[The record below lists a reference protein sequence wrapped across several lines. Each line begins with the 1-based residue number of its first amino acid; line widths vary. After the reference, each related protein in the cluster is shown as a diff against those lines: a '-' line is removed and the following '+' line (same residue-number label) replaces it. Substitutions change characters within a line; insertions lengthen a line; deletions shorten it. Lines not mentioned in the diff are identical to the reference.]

1 MYRRCTGCPFE
12 PIRLVVR
19 AVIVPHVTDHA
30 ALFTRANTA
39 IIDSLGPAPE
49 DVDIPHVKR
58 TSNTLAGRIDHTLL
72 KPDATLAAIERLCGE
87 AKEHGFASVCVN
99 TRWVPT
105 AVERLSGS
113 GVMVCTVVGFPLGAM
128 TRLAKAEEARITVA
142 EGADEVDMVLDIGG
156 LLSGDLAAVYD
167 DILGVV
173 GAVRPVPVKVILET
187 SVLTDEQK
195 AIACLIVARTGAAYV
210 KTSTGFGGGGATVE
224 DIALMRHM
232 VGDRLGVKASGA
244 VRTHRDA
251 EKVLHAGADRIGTS
265 SSIAIISGGDAGAAG
280 Y

>member
-1 MYRRCTGCPFE
+1 MT
-12 PIRLVVR
+12 
-19 AVIVPHVTDHA
+19 THA
-30 ALFTRANTA
+30 ELFTRANIAVT
-39 IIDSLGPAPE
+39 DSLGSAPD
-49 DVDIPHVKR
+49 DVDIPHVLR
-58 TSNTLAGRIDHTLL
+58 TSKTLAGRIDHTLL
-72 KPDATLAAIERLCGE
+72 KPDATLTAIETLCDD

-113 GVMVCTVVGFPLGAM
+113 DVMVCTVVGFPLGAM

-173 GAVRPVPVKVILET
+173 GAARPVPVKVILET
-187 SVLTDEQK
+187 SMLTDEQK
-195 AIACLIVARTGAAYV
+195 AIGCLIAARTGAAYV

-244 VRTHRDA
+244 VRNHRDA
-251 EKVLHAGADRIGTS
+251 EKVLHAGADRIGAS
-265 SSIAIISGGDAGAAG
+265 ASIAISTP
-280 Y
+280 

>member
-1 MYRRCTGCPFE
+1 MDVAITRTNTPKARTD
-12 PIRLVVR
+12 
-19 AVIVPHVTDHA
+19 IVPPVTTHTE
-30 ALFTRANTA
+30 LFTRANTA
-39 IIDSLGPAPE
+39 VSDSLGPAPE
-49 DVDIPHVKR
+49 DVDIPAVKR
-58 TSNTLAGRIDHTLL
+58 TSTALAGRIDHTLL
-72 KPDATLAAIERLCGE
+72 KPDATVSAIETLCDE
-87 AKEHGFASVCVN
+87 AREHGFASVCVN

-105 AVERLSGS
+105 AVERLAGS

-173 GAVRPVPVKVILET
+173 GAARPVPVKVILET
-187 SVLTDEQK
+187 SMLTDEQK
-195 AIACLIVARTGAAYV
+195 AIACLIAARTGAAYV
-210 KTSTGFGGGGATVE
+210 KTSTGFGGGGATPE

-251 EKVLHAGADRIGTS
+251 EKVLHAGADRIGAS
-265 SSIAIISGGDAGAAG
+265 SSIAIIGTGDAGADG

>member
-1 MYRRCTGCPFE
+1 MDVAITRTNTPKARTD
-12 PIRLVVR
+12 
-19 AVIVPHVTDHA
+19 IVPHVTDHA
-30 ALFTRANTA
+30 ELFTRANA
-39 IIDSLGPAPE
+39 AVIDSLGPAPE
-49 DVDIPHVKR
+49 DLDIPPVKR
-58 TSNTLAGRIDHTLL
+58 ASKTLAGRIDHTLL
-72 KPDATLAAIERLCGE
+72 KPDATVSAIETLCDE
-87 AKEHGFASVCVN
+87 AREHGFASVCVN

-105 AVERLSGS
+105 AVERLAGS

-142 EGADEVDMVLDIGG
+142 DGADEVDMVLDIGG

-173 GAVRPVPVKVILET
+173 GAARPVPVKVILET
-187 SVLTDEQK
+187 SMLTDEHK
-195 AIACLIVARTGAAYV
+195 AIACLIAARTGAAYV
-210 KTSTGFGGGGATVE
+210 KTSTGFGGGGATPE

-251 EKVLHAGADRIGTS
+251 EKVLHAGADRIGAS
-265 SSIAIISGGDAGAAG
+265 SSIAIISGGDASASS

>member
-1 MYRRCTGCPFE
+1 
-12 PIRLVVR
+12 
-19 AVIVPHVTDHA
+19 VTNHA
-30 ALFTRANTA
+30 ELFTRANRA
-39 IIDSLGPAPE
+39 VIDSLGPAPE
-49 DVDIPHVKR
+49 NVDIPHVKR
-58 TSNTLAGRIDHTLL
+58 TSATLAGRIDHTLL
-72 KPDATLAAIERLCGE
+72 KPDAAMAAIQTLCDE
-87 AKEHGFASVCVN
+87 AREHGFASVCVN

-105 AVERLSGS
+105 AAERLAGS

-142 EGADEVDMVLDIGG
+142 EGADEVDMVIDIGG

-173 GAVRPVPVKVILET
+173 GAARPVPVKVILET
-187 SVLTDEQK
+187 SLLTDEQK
-195 AIACLIVARTGAAYV
+195 AIACLIAARTGAAYV
-210 KTSTGFGGGGATVE
+210 KTCTGFGGGGATPE

-244 VRTHRDA
+244 VRNRRDA
-251 EKVLHAGADRIGTS
+251 EKVLHAGADRIGAS
-265 SSIAIISGGDAGAAG
+265 ASVAIISGSDAGARG

>member
-1 MYRRCTGCPFE
+1 M
-12 PIRLVVR
+12 
-19 AVIVPHVTDHA
+19 TDYTE
-30 ALFTRANTA
+30 LFARANAAVTNA
-39 IIDSLGPAPE
+39 LGPAPDNV
-49 DVDIPHVKR
+49 DVPDVLR
-58 TSNTLAGRIDHTLL
+58 TSDDLAGRIDHTLL
-72 KPDATLAAIERLCGE
+72 KADATLQAIGTLCQE

-105 AVERLSGS
+105 AAEQLAES

-167 DILGVV
+167 DMLGVV
-173 GAVRPVPVKVILET
+173 GAARPVPVKVILET
-187 SVLTDEQK
+187 SMLNDEQK
-195 AIACLIVARTGAAYV
+195 AIACLIALRTGAAYV
-210 KTSTGFGGGGATVE
+210 KTSTGFGGGGATAADV
-224 DIALMRHM
+224 ALMRSM

-244 VRTHRDA
+244 VRTREDA
-251 EKVLHAGADRIGTS
+251 ETVLAAGADRIGAS
-265 SSIAIISGGDAGAAG
+265 ASVAIVTGAEPGAGG

>member
-1 MYRRCTGCPFE
+1 MTN
-12 PIRLVVR
+12 
-19 AVIVPHVTDHA
+19 HA
-30 ALFTRANTA
+30 ELFTRANRA
-39 IIDSLGPAPE
+39 VIDSLGPAPE
-49 DVDIPHVKR
+49 NVDIPHVKR
-58 TSNTLAGRIDHTLL
+58 TSATLAGRIDHTLL
-72 KPDATLAAIERLCGE
+72 KPDAAMAAIQTLCDE
-87 AKEHGFASVCVN
+87 AREHGFASVCVN

-105 AVERLSGS
+105 AAERLAGS

-142 EGADEVDMVLDIGG
+142 EGADEVDMVIDIGG

-173 GAVRPVPVKVILET
+173 GAARPVPVKVILET
-187 SVLTDEQK
+187 SLLTDEQK
-195 AIACLIVARTGAAYV
+195 AIACLIAARTGAAYV
-210 KTSTGFGGGGATVE
+210 KTCTGFGGGGATPE

-244 VRTHRDA
+244 VRNHRDA
-251 EKVLHAGADRIGTS
+251 EKVLHAGADRIGAS
-265 SSIAIISGGDAGAAG
+265 ASVAIISGSDAGARG